1 MTFDDVFENDLEFSQ
16 ESVDEELANIDE
28 ELNDDSS
35 CSSTNNE
42 SCNTNPDAAE
52 EALAAAYLLDLA
64 DEADLSALAS
74 SVEEMADISNLMGVA
89 MERTIVRFDRAAR
102 FKHLTKQAE
111 LNAAR
116 AKNDP
121 LYRKLVKLWTME
133 RALEKQIAQKY
144 ASQGKKIATQRIK
157 QYAANGK
164 RIVKPHPSTVSY
176 KDKVSTKIGKK
187 AVANSRKLFS
197 NGNKKTSL

>member
-1 MTFDDVFENDLEFSQ
+1 MNFEDVFENDLEFSQ

-28 ELNDDSS
+28 ELNQDTDSS
-35 CSSTNNE
+35 TDTDSSN
-42 SCNTNPDAAE
+42 SNPDAAE
-52 EALAAAYLLDLA
+52 EALAAAYLLDIA
-64 DEADLSALAS
+64 DEADISALAN

-102 FKHLTKQAE
+102 YKHLTKQAE

-133 RALEKQIAQKY
+133 RAIEKKIAQKY
-144 ASQGKKIATQRIK
+144 ASQGKKIAMQRIK

-176 KDKVSTKIGKK
+176 KDKVSSKIGRK

-197 NGNKKTSL
+197 NGTKKTSL

>member
-1 MTFDDVFENDLEFSQ
+1 MNFEDVFENDLEFSQ

-28 ELNDDSS
+28 ELNQDTDSS
-35 CSSTNNE
+35 ADNNDSSN
-42 SCNTNPDAAE
+42 SNPDAAE
-52 EALAAAYLLDLA
+52 EALAAAYLLDIA
-64 DEADLSALAS
+64 DEADISALAS

-144 ASQGKKIATQRIK
+144 ASQGRKIATQRIK